1 MIATKIFTSGCGFVG
16 ADVTSNEFPSFLHVR
31 SRTRHFEVINI
42 YGEEQHQFRMEE
54 AALPF
59 LDRDEA
65 FGCEMFL
72 AMTFPIASRIRMS
85 IKR

>member
-1 MIATKIFTSGCGFVG
+1 
-16 ADVTSNEFPSFLHVR
+16 
-31 SRTRHFEVINI
+31 
-42 YGEEQHQFRMEE
+42 MEE